1 MAKFTNGN
9 KASAGVPKPTAGRP
23 PDWLK
28 EKCRDLVD
36 KRELV
41 EFIADVAAGKDMEQV
56 VTENGDSISVPAAIK
71 ERLKACEILLSRGW
85 GRIDDGSVPKS
96 VDESVRNAE
105 NAMKVLKQ
113 LESYGQVKNA
123 RS

>member
-1 MAKFTNGN
+1 MARFKDGN
-9 KASAGVPKPTAGRP
+9 KASAGVAKPNAGRP

-28 EKCRDLVD
+28 EKCRGLVD

-41 EFIADVAAGKDMEQV
+41 EFIANVAAGEDMEQV
-56 VTENGDSISVPAAIK
+56 VTESGVTIAVPAAIK

-113 LESYGQVKNA
+113 LESYGQ
-123 RS
+123 R